1 MALVNFLHLK
11 LSHLFKNMMI
21 YFWLCFYSII
31 ISVYW

>member
-1 MALVNFLHLK
+1 
-11 LSHLFKNMMI
+11 MMI